1 MKRFIVSDATPI
13 IAFSKINR
21 LTLLQEIVRKIII
34 PEEVS
39 RELFAYGKPDVEKL
53 KRCTWITIEKVKSRN
68 DIDLLLPTLD
78 RGEAEVIIL
87 AKELKADLVVIDE
100 LTARKV
106 AMMMELP
113 LIGTIGLLIAARK
126 KGLITKVKP
135 VWDEMRACGIRYGE
149 PCYQKVLTEIG
160 ELK

>member
-1 MKRFIVSDATPI
+1 MKRLIVSDATPI

-21 LTLLQEIVRKIII
+21 LTLLQEIVSKIII

-39 RELFAYGKPDVEKL
+39 RELFAYGKPDIEKL
-53 KRCTWITIEKVKSRN
+53 ERCAWIRIEKIESQN
-68 DIDLLLPTLD
+68 DVDLLLPALD

-106 AMMMELP
+106 AVMMELP

-126 KGLITKVKP
+126 KGLITKLKP
-135 VWDEMRACGIRYGE
+135 VWDDMRACGIRYGE
-149 PCYQKVLTEIG
+149 LFYQKVLAEIG